1 VKKRIPGV
9 RIAIV
14 MMVLGLMA
22 LVIGLVACSKGSDAN
37 QPKQLRMAGIVFQE
51 DQFFR
56 LILFGMRDAAAK
68 HNIELLEANSNNQPE
83 KEFELINTY
92 TAQGVDAILVSPLSA
107 KGSIAALQQ
116 AHDKGIKV
124 ITNNTNIDAD
134 FPDSFID
141 CSPTDLGEQT
151 GIACREYI
159 QKHLGGKAKVAILA
173 FKSQVP
179 EPSDARVG
187 GFKKEIAVLPSVQI
201 VSEQDAW
208 LSEMAVNKAGDILT
222 ANPDIDIIYAANEGG
237 TAGAVLAVKN
247 ANKAG
252 KVAVFGTD
260 VSEQL
265 LTFLQS
271 NDNILQAITA
281 QRPVEVG
288 QQSVELALK
297 ALQGQP
303 LDKKVSLKGICLS
316 RTDPDAVTAYAKQF
330 AEWTSK

>member
-14 MMVLGLMA
+14 TIAIGLA
-22 LVIGLVACSKGSDAN
+22 GLVVGLVACSKGSDAN

-56 LILFGMRDAAAK
+56 LILQGMRDAAQK

-107 KGSIAALQQ
+107 KGSVAALQQ

-124 ITNNTNIDAD
+124 VTYNSNIDAD
-134 FPDSFID
+134 FPDSFVE
-141 CSPTDLGEQT
+141 CSQSDLGSQT
-151 GIACREYI
+151 GIACRKYI
-159 QKHLGGKAKVAILA
+159 QSHLGGKAKIAILA
-173 FKSQVP
+173 FKAQEP
-179 EPSDARVG
+179 EQSDARVD

-208 LSEMAVNKAGDILT
+208 LSEMAVDKAGDILT
-222 ANPDIDIIYAANEGG
+222 ANPDVDIIYAANEGG

-247 ANKAG
+247 AG
-252 KVAVFGTD
+252 KTGKIAVFGTD
-260 VSEQL
+260 VSDQL
-265 LTFLQS
+265 LSFLQS
-271 NDNILQAITA
+271 DDNILQAITA

-288 QQSVELALK
+288 EQSVELALK
-297 ALQGQP
+297 AIQGQP
-303 LDKKVSLKGICLS
+303 LDKKVTLTGICLS
-316 RTDPDAVTAYAKQF
+316 RTDPDTIKAYAKQLQ
-330 AEWTSK
+330 EWTSK